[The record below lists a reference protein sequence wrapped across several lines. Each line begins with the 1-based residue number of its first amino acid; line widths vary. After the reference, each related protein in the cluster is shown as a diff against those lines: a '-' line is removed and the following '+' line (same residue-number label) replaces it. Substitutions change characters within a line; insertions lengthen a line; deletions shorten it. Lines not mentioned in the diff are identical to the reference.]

1 MAKSPGLS
9 QTVLPGPS
17 PRPSCPHPAVEAAQ
31 WVPGSSMPRPRS
43 HPAYHPN
50 SLWGLQWA
58 VSSLRAPRWP
68 LALMTVGP
76 SPFQLPSLPG
86 TLLPNILCGN
96 QACWPHTVLLA
107 TAKFLLL
114 CSQCS
119 TSRGTFMK
127 EKAATSFLLCSQ
139 NPLSWVL
146 CTLQQR

>member
-1 MAKSPGLS
+1 MGTWLLDAPTQVPPSIPPEFF
-9 QTVLPGPS
+9 VGP
-17 PRPSCPHPAVEAAQ
+17 P
-31 WVPGSSMPRPRS
+31 
-43 HPAYHPN
+43 
-50 SLWGLQWA
+50 
-58 VSSLRAPRWP
+58 VSWP

-114 CSQCS
+114 CSRCS

-127 EKAATSFLLCSQ
+127 EKAATSFLLCGQ